1 MVEYSDLFDGEIEEF
16 TKKAKV
22 SFTRPTLDRSQD
34 RTDSQQLNIEEDHR
48 LIRLSLKAFF

>member
-48 LIRLSLKAFF
+48 LIRLSLKASF